1 MHSYRMFQKCLDAGI
16 YDEAILAGALLH
28 DIIEDGEVSLS
39 EIRSRF
45 GEHISCIVE
54 GMTGVDE
61 MGEKFAK
68 ADYFILF
75 RWHSENNWRVLF
87 VKLIDCID
95 NLETIHGLSREK
107 QELFKREKREVYLPI
122 FEEYADRVP
131 FEARYAYVKNIA
143 ELRRLLS

>member
-1 MHSYRMFQKCLDAGI
+1 MFQKCLDAGI

-28 DIIEDGEVSLS
+28 DIIEDGAVTLG
-39 EIRSRF
+39 EIRMRF

-68 ADYFILF
+68 SDYFILF
-75 RWHSENNWRVLF
+75 RRYSEYNWRVLF

-95 NLETIHGLSREK
+95 NLETIHGLSVER
-107 QELFKREKREVYLPI
+107 QERFKREKREVYLPI
-122 FEEYADRVP
+122 FEEYTDSIP
-131 FEARYAYVKNIA
+131 FEARYAYIKNIA